1 MNESLK
7 HISTIVLPVEG
18 MTCASCVARVEKTL
32 SKVEGVESVN
42 VNLATESVSLKL
54 DSSKVSLYSLAEAV
68 KSAGYRLILPDKSEQ
83 SSESNFLDS
92 MKTSKDFQEKT
103 YRRLK
108 QDFLFSLLLALP
120 IMVISMISMTSWF
133 LVSFPIEMEDVNKIL
148 LILTTLVVFISGRR
162 FYKSAWQLAKHFSA
176 DMNTLIA
183 VGTGAAYLYST
194 FVVLF
199 PHLLPININMHNVYF
214 DSVAVIIALIL
225 LGKTLEARAKQKS
238 SEAIKTLIGLRPKT
252 ASVLRNGI
260 EKKLPIEN
268 VIVGDIVIVRPGER
282 IPVDGVLL
290 KGVSSVDES
299 MITGESLPSDKK
311 IGDKVTGG
319 TINTTGS
326 LEFRTTA
333 VGSDTILAHII
344 KLVEEAQSSKAPI
357 QHLVDKIALYFV
369 PFVISVALVSFL
381 IWFFIIN
388 ATFTSALINA
398 IAVLVIACPCA
409 LGLATPTA
417 ILVGIGKGASVGILI
432 RNAESLERAYR
443 IQTVVLDKTGTLTRG
458 KPVVTDI
465 FPLNNVNENLL
476 LQCIASLENRSEHPL
491 ASAIVEEAKKRS
503 VELVAVDAFQSH
515 TGFGITGNVG
525 GKSVIIGNEQMM
537 KENSIDLRNTEK
549 YIANLSNQDK
559 SLMFIALDGK
569 LAGLITL
576 ADVVHPESQIVVTK
590 LKDMGL
596 EVVMITGDNPKAA
609 HVIASQLGIER
620 VIAQVLPNEKT
631 DKVKEL
637 QSEGKI
643 VAMVGDGINDAPA
656 LAQADVG
663 IAMGS
668 GTDVAMEAA
677 DITLVKSDL
686 IGVIRAIRLSRKT
699 IHTIKQN
706 LFWAFIY
713 NVIGIPLA
721 AIGLLNPIVAA
732 GAMSFSSVSVVLNSL
747 RLRGAKV
754 I

>member
-1 MNESLK
+1 MKHERSKNRLK
-7 HISTIVLPVEG
+7 
-18 MTCASCVARVEKTL
+18 R
-32 SKVEGVESVN
+32 
-42 VNLATESVSLKL
+42 LKL
-54 DSSKVSLYSLAEAV
+54 LS
-68 KSAGYRLILPDKSEQ
+68 
-83 SSESNFLDS
+83 
-92 MKTSKDFQEKT
+92 
-103 YRRLK
+103 
-108 QDFLFSLLLALP
+108 
-120 IMVISMISMTSWF
+120 
-133 LVSFPIEMEDVNKIL
+133 
-148 LILTTLVVFISGRR
+148 VFGR
-162 FYKSAWQLAKHFSA
+162 KL
-176 DMNTLIA
+176 
-183 VGTGAAYLYST
+183 
-194 FVVLF
+194 
-199 PHLLPININMHNVYF
+199 
-214 DSVAVIIALIL
+214 
-225 LGKTLEARAKQKS
+225 
-238 SEAIKTLIGLRPKT
+238 

-326 LEFRTTA
+326 LEFRTIA

-525 GKSVIIGNEQMM
+525 GKSVVIGNEQMM